1 MAILKYPENLDGSGP
16 DFVKFT
22 FFNYDP
28 ALKGGPSNRSAAYN
42 ASTTSVARSKIAT
55 DAGVDSIV
63 ISMPNDIASTISG
76 DWGPKGMTG
85 LARAA
90 LGSVASGVQTALGT
104 EKKSAFS
111 LPGLTSFTRDAL
123 SGVAGGFAEDALK
136 AMVDGMQS
144 VQGLGSNLSASD
156 VLGLVSTSIVNPNT
170 ELLYQGT
177 RLRKHAYRFKM
188 IATSSS
194 EADAI
199 LKIAQLFK
207 KIAAPK
213 GKDQELLGLNNR
225 NFIGIPDVCDVTF
238 HRGGEGK
245 GEIHT
250 DLPSYKRSAITQ
262 VGVDYVTEG
271 QYMTFADGKP
281 IGINLTLELMELKLL
296 FSEEIGTGTNQY
308 R

>member
-28 ALKGGPSNRSAAYN
+28 ALKGATNTTAGYN

-76 DWGPKGMTG
+76 DWGSKGMTG

-90 LGSVASGVQTALGT
+90 LGSIAGATQKALET
-104 EKKSAFS
+104 ERKSAFN
-111 LPGLTSFTRDAL
+111 LPSIAREGISAF
-123 SGVAGGFAEDALK
+123 AGGFVEDALK
-136 AMVDGMQS
+136 ATVDGMQS
-144 VQGLGSNLSASD
+144 ISGLGSNLSASD
-156 VLGLVSTSIVNPNT
+156 VLGLVSTSIINPNT

-177 RLRKHAYRFKM
+177 SLRKHAYRFKM
-188 IATSSS
+188 IATSST

-213 GKDQELLGLNNR
+213 GKDQELLGLRNR

>member
-28 ALKGGPSNRSAAYN
+28 ALKGATNTTAGYN

-76 DWGPKGMTG
+76 DWGSKGMTG

-90 LGSVASGVQTALGT
+90 LGSVSAGVEAALGKNQTSAFNLPTIAKEAASG
-104 EKKSAFS
+104 F
-111 LPGLTSFTRDAL
+111 
-123 SGVAGGFAEDALK
+123 AGGFAEDALK
-136 AMVDGMQS
+136 AMVNGLQS

-156 VLGLVSTSIVNPNT
+156 VLGLVSTSIINPNT

-177 RLRKHAYRFKM
+177 SLRRHAYRFKM
-188 IATSSS
+188 IATSST
-194 EADAI
+194 EADTI

-213 GKDQELLGLNNR
+213 GKDQELLGLRNR

-238 HRGGEGK
+238 HRGGEGR

-250 DLPSYKRSAITQ
+250 DLPSYKRSAITS

-271 QYMTFADGKP
+271 QYMTFSDGKP
-281 IGINLTLELMELKLL
+281 IGINLSLELTELKLL
-296 FSEEIGTGTNQY
+296 FSEEIGTGRNQF